1 MSFGNVGHSR
11 RSTAGVP
18 QRPAIPSSAPLVT
31 DHDAKA
37 RPGRRPP
44 TQWNN
49 RCIIPRLYQA
59 TFASSPLFP
68 DIDSTPNPKIYRSAA
83 MARSRSRCRGAAP
96 PRCKVGSV
104 GWNVE
109 KRGGGATRD
118 ADRWPPH
125 DPPHSKLTA
134 VSRAGLPGSGKVTSS
149 HCHGEF
155 VELCTGDHQ
164 NEKVAPGPITTE
176 ILNIQGENNTPIPL
190 LVAPPP
196 NVLSSST
203 SN

>member
-1 MSFGNVGHSR
+1 MKLIVGASRTTRNVSSGNVGHSR

-18 QRPAIPSSAPLVT
+18 QRPAIPSSTPLVT

-68 DIDSTPNPKIYRSAA
+68 DLDSTPNPKIYRSAA
-83 MARSRSRCRGAAP
+83 TARSRSRCCRGA

-104 GWNVE
+104 RWNVE

-134 VSRAGLPGSGKVTSS
+134 VSRAGATWDRESDVFTLPWRD
-149 HCHGEF
+149 C
-155 VELCTGDHQ
+155 
-164 NEKVAPGPITTE
+164 E
-176 ILNIQGENNTPIPL
+176 I
-190 LVAPPP
+190 VHW
-196 NVLSSST
+196 
-203 SN
+203 